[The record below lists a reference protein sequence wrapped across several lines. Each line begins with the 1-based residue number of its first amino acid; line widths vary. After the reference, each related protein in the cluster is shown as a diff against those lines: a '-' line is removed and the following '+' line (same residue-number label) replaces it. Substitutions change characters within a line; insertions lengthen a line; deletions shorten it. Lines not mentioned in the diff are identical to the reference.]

1 MPKPIV
7 IDLSGLR
14 QQFKLSAD
22 NVSKLTEICVQSVT
36 TAIYANWQ
44 ALARQKLHS
53 TLPEYLQNLYVVDKG
68 CFAKQIILTGILPTM
83 IESGANPFDMKEG
96 FKKSKYVRYSV
107 PVYDAKGKMI
117 YPGGDWYLTI
127 PFRHGTPGIVGQA
140 GFANEMPQEIY
151 DLMVHR
157 AARSPLHRSEIP
169 SPYDVPK
176 SRAAIMDENGKVLFA
191 EYQHKASIYEGLTKR
206 SAAYNKV
213 IQNKYQTFRRA
224 GQRSDPLAF
233 IHRGIKAYKLADEAI
248 QNTDVNTIVENE
260 VLEYLDNV
268 L

>member
-1 MPKPIV
+1 MPKPII

-14 QQFKLSAD
+14 QQFKLSA
-22 NVSKLTEICVQSVT
+22 NSVQKLTEICVQSVT
-36 TAIYANWQ
+36 TAIYSKWE

-53 TLPEYLQNLYVVDKG
+53 TLPEYLQNLHIVDKG
-68 CFAKQIILTGILPTM
+68 RFAKQIILTGILPTM
-83 IESGANPFDMKEG
+83 IESGANPFDLKEG
-96 FKKSKYVRYSV
+96 FKKSKYVKYSV
-107 PVYDAKGKMI
+107 PVYNAKGKMV

-157 AARSPLHRSEIP
+157 PRGVPLNRSEIP
-169 SPYDVPK
+169 SPYDIPM
-176 SRAAIMDENGKVLFA
+176 SRAAIMDEKGNILYD
-191 EYQHKASIYEGLTKR
+191 EYRHKSSIYEGLTKR

-213 IQNKYQTFRRA
+213 IQNTYGTFRRA
-224 GQRSDPLAF
+224 SANSDPLSW
-233 IHRGIKAYKLADEAI
+233 IHKGIKAYKLADEAI
-248 QNTDVNTIVENE
+248 RNTDVNTIVENE
-260 VLEYLDNV
+260 VLQYLDET